1 MKLIKKIL
9 NSVNSE
15 RKYIAVYKNP
25 QKKYNKLPFRGYFLE
40 IVSQVFI
47 IKEHIFR
54 RTKPLLVFDWKSV
67 N

>member
-25 QKKYNKLPFRGYFLE
+25 QK
-40 IVSQVFI
+40 SI
-47 IKEHIFR
+47 INYHLWDTF
-54 RTKPLLVFDWKSV
+54 
-67 N
+67 

>member
-9 NSVNSE
+9 NSVNSDK
-15 RKYIAVYKNP
+15 KYIAVYKNP
-25 QKKYNKLPFRGYFLE
+25 QKSITNYHFRGYFLE

>member
-9 NSVNSE
+9 NSVNSDK
-15 RKYIAVYKNP
+15 KYIAVYKNP
-25 QKKYNKLPFRGYFLE
+25 QTKYKKIPFRGYFLE

-54 RTKPLLVFDWKSV
+54 RTKPLLVFDCKSV

>member
-9 NSVNSE
+9 NSVNSD
-15 RKYIAVYKNP
+15 RKYIVLYKNL
-25 QKKYNKLPFRGYFLE
+25 QKSINNYHFRGQFLE

-47 IKEHIFR
+47 IEEQIFR